1 MRTDRDI
8 ITSRQNRDVVE
19 AVKLLDRKGREKSR
33 LFRIDGI
40 KLAAEAAEKGVE
52 LSRVFVRRSSLER
65 VESELGALLGDLRC
79 TVVEDGTFEKM
90 SEEKSP
96 EGVICIAKYLD
107 NLKNLV
113 KIDSGDPL
121 FADGKRVMLA
131 ESLRD
136 PGNLGTVVRSAA
148 ALGCERLIA
157 GSDCADPY
165 NPRAL
170 RASMGA
176 LFRLEVV
183 FVPSVAEAVAAL
195 RENGRRVFAAALD
208 ASARKL
214 GSFELTRTDCFVV
227 GNEGHGLSPETVRSC
242 THSVYIP
249 MRAGSESLNAAAAA
263 TVLLWEQERT
273 LI

>member
-1 MRTDRDI
+1 MRIDKDI

-183 FVPSVAEAVAAL
+183 FVPSVVEAVAAL

>member
-1 MRTDRDI
+1 MRIDKDI

-40 KLAAEAAEKGVE
+40 KLAAEAVEKGVE

-176 LFRLEVV
+176 LFRREVV